1 MKSYTIWNVYF
12 LKSHYFWV
20 FFPFYFKYSLV
31 CCSVLHFSVLC
42 NNSFLPLFLY
52 VPIFYYLIS
61 HVLTK
66 AFSNHSLHWLFSILL
81 LASFSYVTKA
91 LGQITPC
98 KVFWYNYKEKVSRFL
113 VQAKNHHLRSSTYDL
128 FIQQSFLFGFISP
141 FTVKQ

>member
-12 LKSHYFWV
+12 LKSHYFGV

-66 AFSNHSLHWLFSILL
+66 AFSNHSLHWLFSILF

-91 LGQITPC
+91 LGQLLHVKSSDTIT
-98 KVFWYNYKEKVSRFL
+98 KR
-113 VQAKNHHLRSSTYDL
+113 RSV
-128 FIQQSFLFGFISP
+128 GF
-141 FTVKQ
+141 